1 MTRQSKITSSLLM
14 LLVIF
19 SMISV
24 QAALDDSVVLYL
36 PFDEGSGNTV
46 ADASSYGNDAAVTG
60 GTWVSGKYGGGME
73 FGAEKFLEI
82 ADSDSLDLTTTL
94 SISMWVKITE
104 GGEATQSG
112 LEKQP
117 AWQDGEYNLAA
128 VYSGGVLLQAA
139 DWPDECDDEAV
150 TSEGIQD
157 GTWHHIAGTYDGK
170 AIKVYIDGAEKASLD
185 CVGEIKV
192 GDGSTYVGS
201 RGGTQRWVNGT
212 LDEIKVFNRAL
223 SADEVKADMEKTTTA
238 VNAKSKLAVS
248 WAQIKSAK

>member
-1 MTRQSKITSSLLM
+1 M
-14 LLVIF
+14 
-19 SMISV
+19 SV
-24 QAALDDSVVLYL
+24 
-36 PFDEGSGNTV
+36 
-46 ADASSYGNDAAVTG
+46 
-60 GTWVSGKYGGGME
+60 M
-73 FGAEKFLEI
+73 
-82 ADSDSLDLTTTL
+82 
-94 SISMWVKITE
+94 
-104 GGEATQSG
+104 
-112 LEKQP
+112 
-117 AWQDGEYNLAA
+117 
-128 VYSGGVLLQAA
+128 
-139 DWPDECDDEAV
+139 DEAV
-150 TSEGIQD
+150 MSEGIQD

-248 WAQIKSAK
+248 WAQIKNAK